1 MSLVISNQQNVNI
14 NSTPVFDN
22 WGPQP
27 NYRTYYYSNN
37 LSLILLPESLTFNIK
52 DVIGNPDY
60 NQYSEFRLN
69 GSKQYLNN
77 SLTYS
82 WITPATFRD
91 EAGTY
96 SPLNDGP
103 IPLTENGTKIKYY
116 LSLITANMFM
126 FPVNN
131 FPYQFMIYFSI
142 EGKNAEGNW
151 QIISTYSF
159 IVELFITNLFV
170 VANPNSLNFIH
181 YQGTTLPSH
190 TIDFI
195 GNDWSLVGSPY
206 LILSSTDSSITIST
220 ETNLLGQE
228 YNIATGTG
236 NGTVTVALSD
246 FYDDGEISISQLT
259 KNLALK
265 QGSTFIKNIPVNI
278 TVYNQNT
285 LNLDPDEVNFYGVK
299 GIQEPTP
306 VHMTA
311 NSSEAPFTISK
322 SPWLTAVLETIE
334 IQPGVMGEVL
344 TVAPIPTA
352 NMAVGTYTGF
362 VSISD
367 TIDGTPSQKTSTVT
381 YTLEGFMSSPYPSG
395 AKAFTLD
402 PLFFK
407 FNTTNLESYIQLTAG
422 FKTYDFISNV
432 VHNELLN
439 EKLPLFEGKGE
450 INYGLQVHKLMRR
463 FANLNEN
470 YLQYKQA
477 EFSLRADE
485 ISTADGTVIRSAI
498 LPTIYFVAGLSNG
511 IVNSTGFLCFNQKP
525 SRVTPN
531 SIFYLNILV
540 PDNNHEIIAFK
551 NGTLLGAIPLAY
563 TDNTTILLKVS
574 FADYRQGDKI
584 EFLLRAVGDT
594 ATDGPKKTFFV
605 LPAGRYSLNVFWEDE
620 FLLQSVL
627 EFTGGILVKSDF
639 ENRSQRLFKNLVEV
653 LEIIE
658 STKINKLSI
667 NTGWITR
674 NDIDTIESIM
684 RSKRVWIQLP
694 DKTVA
699 LRPITKSMTN
709 EDSERELIEY
719 TIEFEINRQ
728 YNEETFSI

>member
-37 LSLILLPESLTFNIK
+37 IPVTISPETLVFNIK

-60 NQYSEFRLN
+60 NQYTEFRLN
-69 GSKQYLNN
+69 GTKQYLNN
-77 SLTYS
+77 TTTYS
-82 WITPATFRD
+82 WITPASFKD
-91 EAGTY
+91 EAGTT
-96 SPLNDGP
+96 SPINSGP
-103 IPLTENGTKIKYY
+103 IALTENGTVIKYP
-116 LSLITANMFM
+116 LSLITMNMIM
-126 FPVNN
+126 LPINS

-142 EGKNAEGNW
+142 EGKTPAGDW
-151 QIISTYSF
+151 QIITSYSY
-159 IVELFITNLFV
+159 IIELFITNLFV
-170 VANPNSLNFIH
+170 SANPNSLNFIH

-190 TIDFI
+190 SIAFV
-195 GNDWSLVGSPY
+195 GNDWSLVGRPY
-206 LILSSTDSSITIST
+206 LVFSSSDSSVTITT
-220 ETNLLGQE
+220 ATNSLGQV

-236 NGTVTVALSD
+236 NGTVTITLGE
-246 FYDDGEISISQLT
+246 FYDDGVIDPTQLL

-265 QGSTFIKNIPVNI
+265 QGATFVKNIPVNI
-278 TVYNQNT
+278 TIYNQNT

-306 VHMTA
+306 AHMIA
-311 NSSEAPFTISK
+311 NSSEAPFTITK
-322 SPWLTAVLETIE
+322 SPWLIAVLETIE
-334 IQPGVMGEVL
+334 IQPGIMGEVL

-367 TIDGTPSQKTSTVT
+367 TISGTPSQKTSVVT

-395 AKAFTLD
+395 SKAFTLD

-432 VHNELLN
+432 AYNELLN

-463 FANLNEN
+463 FAELNEN
-470 YLQYKQA
+470 YTQYKQA

-485 ISTADGTVIRSAI
+485 ISTVDGTVIRSAT
-498 LPTIYFVAGLSNG
+498 LPVIYFVAGLSNG
-511 IVNSTGFLCFNQKP
+511 IINSTGFLCFNQKP

-531 SIFYLNILV
+531 SIFYLNILI
-540 PDNNHEIIAFK
+540 PDNNHEIVAYK
-551 NGTLLGAIPLAY
+551 NGTLLATIPLAY
-563 TDNTTILLKVS
+563 TDNTTLLLKVS
-574 FADYRQGDKI
+574 FADYRQGDTI
-584 EFLLRAVGDT
+584 EFLLRAIGDT
-594 ATDGPKKTFFV
+594 AIDGPKKTFFV

-620 FLLQSVL
+620 YLLQSVL

-709 EDSERELIEY
+709 QDSERELIEY

>member
-22 WGPQP
+22 WGPTP
-27 NYRTYYYSNN
+27 NYKTYYFSNSVAVSN
-37 LSLILLPESLTFNIK
+37 PPATITFDIK

-60 NQYSEFRLN
+60 NQYTEFRLN
-69 GSKQYLNN
+69 GSKFYLSSTYAWMFAANFKSEDGTDSAIN
-77 SLTYS
+77 S
-82 WITPATFRD
+82 
-91 EAGTY
+91 
-96 SPLNDGP
+96 GP
-103 IPLTENGTKIKYY
+103 IPLTENGTKIKYTVT
-116 LSLITANMFM
+116 LNIFNMALLT
-126 FPVNN
+126 VSA
-131 FPYQFMIYFSI
+131 FPYMYEFYFSI
-142 EGKNAEGNW
+142 EGKTAAGDW
-151 QIISTYSF
+151 QIISSYSYV
-159 IVELFITNLFV
+159 IELFKTNSLV
-170 VANPNSLNFIH
+170 VANPNSLNFVH
-181 YQGTTLPSH
+181 FQGTTLPSH
-190 TIDFI
+190 SIDFI
-195 GNDWSLVGSPY
+195 GNDWSLVGKPY
-206 LILSSTDSSITIST
+206 LVLSSSDSSVTITT
-220 ETNLLGQE
+220 ETNTLGQE
-228 YNIATGTG
+228 YNVATGTG
-236 NGTVTVALSD
+236 NGTVVVSLGI
-246 FYDDGEISISQLT
+246 FYDDGVIDPTELI
-259 KNLALK
+259 KNLSLK
-265 QGSTFIKNIPVNI
+265 QGATFVKNIPVSI
-278 TVYNQNT
+278 TIYNQNT
-285 LNLDPDEVNFYGVK
+285 LNLDPDDVYFFGVK

-311 NSSEAPFTISK
+311 NSSEAPFTITK
-322 SPWLTAVLETIE
+322 SPWLTAILETIE
-334 IQPGVMGEVL
+334 IQPGIMGEVL

-352 NMAVGTYTGF
+352 NMAVGTYVGF

-432 VHNELLN
+432 AHNELLN

-450 INYGLQVHKLMRR
+450 INYGLQIHKLMRR

-470 YLQYKQA
+470 YLQYKHA
-477 EFSLRADE
+477 EFTLRADE
-485 ISTADGTVIRSAI
+485 VSTMDGTVIRSAI
-498 LPTIYFVAGLSNG
+498 LPTIYFVAGLSNE

-531 SIFYLNILV
+531 SIFYLNILI
-540 PDNNHEIIAFK
+540 PDNNHEIIAYK
-551 NGTLLGAIPLAY
+551 NGTLLGTIPLAY
-563 TDNTTILLKVS
+563 TDNTTLLLKVS
-574 FADYRQGDKI
+574 FADYRQGDTI
-584 EFLLRAVGDT
+584 EFLLRAVGNT

-605 LPAGRYSLNVFWEDE
+605 LPEGRYSTNIFWEDE

-674 NDIDTIESIM
+674 NDVDTIESLM
-684 RSKRVWIQLP
+684 RSKRVWIQLR
-694 DKTVA
+694 DKIVA